1 MRNKKEEIDIRKSK
15 RNKKL
20 WMLVSFIITIFLLSN
35 QIYAKYNYQFVL
47 DAFSLNRDNS
57 EITYQIEKS
66 IGDDVYTNQDV
77 VLKIIANKEIEPV
90 EGFELDTSRTILT
103 KTVSSNETNNIVLED
118 LSGNQKEVSY
128 IISNI
133 DKEPPQILGINDGV
147 TYNQNLSIEYT
158 DNVGIKDIQVER
170 YFDNLVIQC
179 AEDYY
184 DTGMY
189 KGIDILGN
197 QVLIRVGQ
205 YPKGT
210 VAYKYY
216 LNNVLKAT
224 SENTEYTY
232 KGLSNATTYTIK
244 VEAID
249 KNGKAIQSVSKTV
262 KTKCFT
268 GITAGKNGDNFNVTI
283 TGIDSRVNIG
293 YCALWH
299 AGTTT
304 QKFSYPT
311 MNSDRSIS
319 LSFNAYDVDGTK
331 NSGYYYF
338 HLQLFSNS
346 DSSLNE
352 VICMNIKFD
361 GITYVKSGF
370 PVIDPNN
377 LTYNGNYEIIVTD
390 LAGNQT
396 IKNCKI
402 AK

>member
-1 MRNKKEEIDIRKSK
+1 MDIIKLK
-15 RNKKL
+15 RNKKICV
-20 WMLVSFIITIFLLSN
+20 LVSFVIIIFLLSN
-35 QIYAKYNYQFVL
+35 QIYAKYNYQFIL

-77 VLKIIANKEIEPV
+77 ILKIISNKVIAPV

-103 KTVSSNETNNIVLED
+103 KTVSSNETNNIILED

-128 IISNI
+128 FISNI
-133 DKEPPQILGINDGV
+133 DKEPPQILGIKDGYV
-147 TYNQNLSIEYT
+147 YNQNLTMQYA

-189 KGIDILGN
+189 HGIDIIGN
-197 QVLIRVGQ
+197 KILIRVGQ

-224 SENTEYTY
+224 SENTEYLYT
-232 KGLSNATTYTIK
+232 GLTNATTYTIK

-249 KNGKAIQSVSKTV
+249 KDGRVIQSSSKTV

-268 GITAGKNGDNFNVTI
+268 DFIAGKNGDTFNVTI

-299 AGTTT
+299 EGTTT
-304 QKFSYPT
+304 QKFSYPA

-331 NSGYYYF
+331 NSGYYYL
-338 HLQLFSNS
+338 HLQLVSNS
-346 DSSLNE
+346 DPSLNE

-370 PVIDPNN
+370 PVINPNY
-377 LTYNGNYEIIVTD
+377 LIHNGNYEITVTD